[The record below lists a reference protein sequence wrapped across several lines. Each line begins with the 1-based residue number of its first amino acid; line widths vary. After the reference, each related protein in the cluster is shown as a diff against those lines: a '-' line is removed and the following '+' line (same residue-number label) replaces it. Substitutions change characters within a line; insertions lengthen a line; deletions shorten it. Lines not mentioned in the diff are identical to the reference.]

1 MALVHNFPLESTL
14 FGDTGFPIQ
23 QRGGSR
29 SPAARNIA
37 LLTLAQWINENT
49 QTNFSVVANV
59 SAGTHTQAIP
69 MGKWCV
75 AFAVS
80 SAFDQTI
87 NVGTS
92 PGGDNIALG
101 MFIAAGTTE
110 TASVILYGGT
120 GGVNLYFSGLVG
132 SSTITFLVI

>member
-1 MALVHNFPLESTL
+1 MALVHNFAIEPTL

-29 SPAARNIA
+29 PPAARNVA
-37 LLTLAQWINENT
+37 LLTLAEWLIANT
-49 QTNFSVVANV
+49 APNFSVVANV
-59 SAGTHTQAIP
+59 SASTHTQGVP

-87 NVGTS
+87 NVGTTL
-92 PGGDNIALG
+92 GGDNIALG

-110 TASVILYGGT
+110 TTSVILYGGT